1 MSIPLSG
8 MQLLDDSVDASAD
21 EEEDDEDTE
30 DAISSSSSIKEA
42 DKRERENG
50 KMR

>member
-1 MSIPLSG
+1 MSTPLSG

-21 EEEDDEDTE
+21 EEDDEDTE

-50 KMR
+50 KME

>member
-8 MQLLDDSVDASAD
+8 MQLLDDSVDASA
-21 EEEDDEDTE
+21 EEEEEEDTE

-42 DKRERENG
+42 DKT
-50 KMR
+50 